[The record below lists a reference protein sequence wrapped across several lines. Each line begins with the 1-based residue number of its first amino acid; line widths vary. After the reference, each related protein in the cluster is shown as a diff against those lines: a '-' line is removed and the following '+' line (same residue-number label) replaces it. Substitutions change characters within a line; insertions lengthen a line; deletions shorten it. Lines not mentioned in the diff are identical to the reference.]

1 MKARRGM
8 LANGPAGRVAPAP
21 TVSTWTA
28 LEDDEAQS
36 RP

>member
-1 MKARRGM
+1 MKARWRT
-8 LANGPAGRVAPAP
+8 LANGPAGRVALAP
-21 TVSTWTA
+21 TPSTWTV